1 LSQRIPEWIV
11 WKNVDSAFYGRGDI
25 DAAAPKSAWPTI
37 QNEFVMWAQELELT
51 PVIICKHIPGGLNL
65 VAAPSGLSTLLE
77 VGVKDS
83 KIWRGTLLFNVHDLL
98 PLIINDQLG
107 FRRIRPGAE
116 GALKLLLNATRWNGR
131 PDEHAIVQKHIREL
145 LRQDPAGARLCSK
158 VLFSP
163 VRGSLDRACDAVR
176 ENKWDRRALLAVQTW
191 ALSRNFHHP
200 IIAA

>member
-1 LSQRIPEWIV
+1 MVSLYQEAMSGSTVGFQRSQSTAGPRIVAGSCRAVPSYLPNGSHRGPSMQSLETADRKALWLPLLRRLSQRIPEWIV

-98 PLIINDQLG
+98 PLIINDPLG

-116 GALKLLLNATRWNGR
+116 GAL
-131 PDEHAIVQKHIREL
+131 
-145 LRQDPAGARLCSK
+145 
-158 VLFSP
+158 
-163 VRGSLDRACDAVR
+163 
-176 ENKWDRRALLAVQTW
+176 
-191 ALSRNFHHP
+191 
-200 IIAA
+200 